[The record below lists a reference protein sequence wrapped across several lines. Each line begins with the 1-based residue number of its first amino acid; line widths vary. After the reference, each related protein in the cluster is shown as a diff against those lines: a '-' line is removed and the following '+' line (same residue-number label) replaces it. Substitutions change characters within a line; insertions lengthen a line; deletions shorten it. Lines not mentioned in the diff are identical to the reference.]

1 VWPLGSVSIRTRI
14 LLFQLVVGL
23 AVLGIFAAGLFAVH
37 SFNQQRTRSS
47 LAHRQLDAL
56 ASLAIEADQYSEAV
70 AKLLVTEGGDALNVA
85 RSHSRLQTVF
95 QELQRATEREYNFLR
110 DRDGSGDDRELA
122 RNRHLFQLYSDLN
135 ARVTALLAMR
145 SSGQSEVAIRVF
157 YSGIDTGLDDAFE
170 RMIAVALAD
179 EFAEV
184 ETIDRE
190 AEGIGETVRLSM
202 AAAAA
207 LVIAVVLLT
216 GLRLYRSVDG
226 PIRRLTA
233 GALALGR
240 GDLSHRVGYVGADEF
255 GLLAGRFDEMADQ
268 LAAQRDML
276 VVAQSDLE
284 GQVRARTQEL
294 ELANR
299 LLKQQDG
306 SRVRLLADISHE
318 LRTPLTIMRG
328 EAEVTLLDEAA
339 DLQTHRGAL
348 GRIVDQVREM
358 SGLVEDVMT
367 VARAETDDIRFERHE
382 LDLGEVAAEAAREAG
397 ILGGA
402 GRLPVRL
409 DIRGAA
415 IVTGDRRR
423 VKQVLMILL
432 DNAAKY
438 SPKGGEVSVRVEADA
453 DAGRVIVRNRSQSP
467 IDRDLPRLFDRFY
480 RGGDAAGRASG
491 SGLGLAIARW
501 IVEKHGGSIALVREQ
516 ADWVSVT
523 VRFPVTVDAEAW
535 LPEAVRSAAE

>member
-1 VWPLGSVSIRTRI
+1 VWLLGAVSIRTRV

-23 AVLGIFAAGLFAVH
+23 AVLGIFAAGLLAVH
-37 SFNQQRTRSS
+37 SFNQQRMRSS

-56 ASLAIEADQYSEAV
+56 ARLAIEADQYSEAV
-70 AKLLVTEGGDALNVA
+70 AKLLVTEGGDRLNVA
-85 RSHSRLQTVF
+85 RSHSRLQTAF
-95 QELQRATEREYNFLR
+95 QELQRATEREYEFLR
-110 DRDGSGDDRELA
+110 DREGSGDDRGLA
-122 RNRHLFQLYSDLN
+122 RNRRLFQLYSDLN

-170 RMIAVALAD
+170 RMIAKALAD

-184 ETIDRE
+184 ETADRE
-190 AEGIGETVRLSM
+190 AEGIAETVRLSM
-202 AAAAA
+202 TAAAG
-207 LVIAVVLLT
+207 LVIVVVLLA
-216 GLRLYRSVDG
+216 GLRFYRSVDG

-240 GDLSHRVGYVGADEF
+240 GDLSHRVGSLGADEF
-255 GLLAGRFDEMADQ
+255 GLFARRFDAMADQ

-284 GQVRARTQEL
+284 GQVTARTEEL
-294 ELANR
+294 KLANR
-299 LLKQQDG
+299 LLKQQDE

-339 DLQTHRGAL
+339 DLRTHRRAL
-348 GRIVDQVREM
+348 GRVVEQVREM

-382 LDLGEVAAEAAREAG
+382 LNLGEVAAEAAREAE

-402 GRLPVRL
+402 GQLPVRL
-409 DIRGAA
+409 DIRQAA

-432 DNAAKY
+432 DNASKY

-453 DAGRVIVRNRSQSP
+453 DAGLVTVRNRSQSP

-480 RGGDAAGRASG
+480 RGGDAASRASG

-501 IVEKHGGSIALVREQ
+501 IVEKHGGSIALAREE

-523 VRFPVTVDAEAW
+523 VRFPVLVDAEAW

>member
-1 VWPLGSVSIRTRI
+1 
-14 LLFQLVVGL
+14 
-23 AVLGIFAAGLFAVH
+23 
-37 SFNQQRTRSS
+37 
-47 LAHRQLDAL
+47 
-56 ASLAIEADQYSEAV
+56 
-70 AKLLVTEGGDALNVA
+70 
-85 RSHSRLQTVF
+85 
-95 QELQRATEREYNFLR
+95 
-110 DRDGSGDDRELA
+110 
-122 RNRHLFQLYSDLN
+122 
-135 ARVTALLAMR
+135 
-145 SSGQSEVAIRVF
+145 
-157 YSGIDTGLDDAFE
+157 
-170 RMIAVALAD
+170 
-179 EFAEV
+179 
-184 ETIDRE
+184 
-190 AEGIGETVRLSM
+190 M

-207 LVIAVVLLT
+207 LAIVVVLLA

-240 GDLSHRVGYVGADEF
+240 GDLTHRVGSLGADEF
-255 GLLAGRFDEMADQ
+255 GLLARRFDEMADQ
-268 LAAQRDML
+268 LSAQRDML

-328 EAEVTLLDEAA
+328 EAEVTLLDDVA
-339 DLQTHRGAL
+339 DLRTHRGAL
-348 GRIVDQVREM
+348 GRIVEQVREM

-382 LDLGEVAAEAAREAG
+382 LDLGDVAAEAASEAG

-453 DAGRVIVRNRSQSP
+453 DAGCVTVRNRSQSP

-501 IVEKHGGSIALVREQ
+501 IVEKHGGSIALVREE

-523 VRFPVTVDAEAW
+523 ARFPVMVDAEAW
-535 LPEAVRSAAE
+535 LPEEMRSAAE

>member
-1 VWPLGSVSIRTRI
+1 VWPLGAVSIRTRI
-14 LLFQLVVGL
+14 LLFQLVVGF
-23 AVLGIFAAGLFAVH
+23 AVLGILAAGLFAVH
-37 SFNQQRTRSS
+37 SFNQQRTRGS

-70 AKLLVTEGGDALNVA
+70 AKLLVTESGDRLNVA
-85 RSHSRLQTVF
+85 RSHSRLQTAF
-95 QELQRATEREYNFLR
+95 QELQRATEREYEFLR
-110 DRDGSGDDRELA
+110 HREGSGDDRDLA
-122 RNRHLFQLYSDLN
+122 RNRRLFQVYSDLN

-170 RMIAVALAD
+170 RMIAKALAE

-184 ETIDRE
+184 ETADRE
-190 AEGIGETVRLSM
+190 AERIAATVRLSM
-202 AAAAA
+202 AAAAG
-207 LVIAVVLLT
+207 LVIVVVLLA

-226 PIRRLTA
+226 PIRRLTTA
-233 GALALGR
+233 ALALGR
-240 GDLSHRVGYVGADEF
+240 GDLSHRVGPLGADEF
-255 GLLAGRFDEMADQ
+255 GLFARRFDEMADQ

-284 GQVRARTQEL
+284 GQVTARTQEL

-299 LLKQQDG
+299 LLKQQDE

-339 DLQTHRGAL
+339 DLRTHRRAL
-348 GRIVDQVREM
+348 GRIVEQVREM

-382 LDLGEVAAEAAREAG
+382 LDLGEVAAEAAREAE

-402 GRLPVRL
+402 GRLAVRL
-409 DIRGAA
+409 DIRQAA

-453 DAGRVIVRNRSQSP
+453 DAGRVTVRNRSQSP

-501 IVEKHGGSIALVREQ
+501 IVEKHGGSIALAREE

-523 VRFPVTVDAEAW
+523 VRFPVLVDAEAW